1 MLQSYIGMA
10 SPRGLMTLVP
20 ESESVMRHLVE
31 LASRATREAA
41 VCVWA
46 VMPDEEAERVRVQ
59 LESGDFDA
67 ALMTLNQ
74 GALQFGSILPE

>member
-1 MLQSYIGMA
+1 MA
-10 SPRGLMTLVP
+10 LVP

-31 LASRATREAA
+31 RASRATREAA

-46 VMPDEEAERVRVQ
+46 VMPDEAAERVRLQ

-67 ALMTLNQ
+67 ALVTLNQ
-74 GALQFGSILPE
+74 GALQIGSILPE